1 MEISEQSPANLVL
14 ISGYGEG
21 GFRVGSHRHDG
32 HLLVFG
38 RGFYP
43 WPLKSIKSI
52 TKQSLKPFF
61 KGEFLPEFLL
71 LGLGNAVVDQIILA
85 RKLEKTL
92 GLPVEVMTTGAAART
107 YNVLTLE
114 GRRVGAALIAI

>member
-1 MEISEQSPANLVL
+1 MEIEEQSPSNLVL

-21 GFRVGSHRHDG
+21 GFRVNGQRHDG

-38 RGFYP
+38 NSFYP
-43 WPLKSIKSI
+43 WSLKSLKTIS
-52 TKQSLKPFF
+52 KQSFKP
-61 KGEFLPEFLL
+61 L
-71 LGLGNAVVDQIILA
+71 LGLGNPPEFLILGLGEEVVDQVLLA

-92 GLPVEVMTTGAAART
+92 GLSVEVMTTGAAART

-114 GRRVGAALIAI
+114 GRRVGAGLIAV

>member
-1 MEISEQSPANLVL
+1 MAL

-21 GFRVGSHRHDG
+21 GFSVNGKRHVG

-38 RGFYP
+38 NGFWP
-43 WPLKSIKSI
+43 WPLKSTKTI
-52 TKQSLKPFF
+52 TKPSFKPLL
-61 KGEFLPEFLL
+61 GLEHPPEFLL
-71 LGLGNAVVDQIILA
+71 LGLGNEVADQVFLA
-85 RKLEKTL
+85 RKLEKKL

-114 GRRVGAALIAI
+114 GRRVGAGLMAV